1 MSDVKNIFECADDI
15 TKKLFTNFRSIDTK
29 EKIFFKTTNEQ
40 IFARTEKQLII
51 ERHSL
56 SENIYYY
63 PTYFPLI
70 SIYDI
75 RAGTAW
81 NDWSITNFDNLY
93 HYEEKNNQIII
104 NEITRNKISLEQ
116 YIEQLKVEIDNNI
129 TKIFKKCRNKTI
141 FLAYSSG
148 IDSLCILSFL
158 IKKKLQNR
166 IKLINITNVMTHNV
180 KRTFEK
186 EKKLGFD
193 VYHLEININDLTR
206 IINENSYKKVLC
218 YTTYMLFKKFPNST
232 FIFGFHGNQ
241 SLLHKNIFLEQI
253 QKEVYKTGYCKSLD
267 GWKPKKNPTP
277 LKEHFLYRKPW
288 HELQGCDGCE
298 WFDPLF
304 NEKIFEMI
312 RSIDWKNIDSHIVS
326 NAEVARKI
334 INENVGNLLDDF
346 ITYENLNEI
355 DNISGDLEVPFKNL
369 QKEIFNV
376 DKNYC
381 NKQGHDWLMSEYN
394 QSLPKK
400 FIKLNTLLS
409 FLVQKFISRV
419 TR

>member
-1 MSDVKNIFECADDI
+1 
-15 TKKLFTNFRSIDTK
+15 
-29 EKIFFKTTNEQ
+29 
-40 IFARTEKQLII
+40 
-51 ERHSL
+51 
-56 SENIYYY
+56 
-63 PTYFPLI
+63 
-70 SIYDI
+70 
-75 RAGTAW
+75 
-81 NDWSITNFDNLY
+81 
-93 HYEEKNNQIII
+93 
-104 NEITRNKISLEQ
+104 
-116 YIEQLKVEIDNNI
+116 
-129 TKIFKKCRNKTI
+129 
-141 FLAYSSG
+141 
-148 IDSLCILSFL
+148 
-158 IKKKLQNR
+158 
-166 IKLINITNVMTHNV
+166 
-180 KRTFEK
+180 
-186 EKKLGFD
+186 
-193 VYHLEININDLTR
+193 
-206 IINENSYKKVLC
+206 
-218 YTTYMLFKKFPNST
+218 
-232 FIFGFHGNQ
+232 
-241 SLLHKNIFLEQI
+241 
-253 QKEVYKTGYCKSLD
+253 VYKTGYCKSLD

-288 HELQGCDGCE
+288 HELQAYNGCE

-381 NKQGHDWLMSEYN
+381 NKQGHDWLISEYN

-409 FLVQKFISRV
+409 FLVQNFISRV